1 MNQPIKQKSSP
12 IRILIADDHYIVRI
26 GLIAMVNLEP
36 DMEVVAEAT
45 DGIQATA
52 MFKKW
57 NPDLTLLDVRMPI
70 KNGIEAAIE
79 IRQQNNEARILMLTA
94 LDGDEDIHRA
104 MEAGAAGYVL
114 KDSTE
119 DKLLPAIRAVAAG
132 KRWIPEEVAKRL
144 ESRRLFEELT
154 PRELLILNEVVK
166 GLANKQIADVL
177 SISENTVKWHLKNI
191 LAKLCVADRAEAVA
205 VAIQRGIIHLSN
217 KAPA

>member
-45 DGIQATA
+45 DGNQATA

-57 NPDLTLLDVRMPI
+57 NPDLTLLDVRMPV

-79 IRQQNNEARILMLTA
+79 IRQQNHEARILMLTA

-144 ESRRLFEELT
+144 ESRQLFEELT

-191 LAKLCVADRAEAVA
+191 LAKLCVSDRAEAVA
-205 VAIQRGIIHLSN
+205 VAIQRGIIHLSR
-217 KAPA
+217 KD